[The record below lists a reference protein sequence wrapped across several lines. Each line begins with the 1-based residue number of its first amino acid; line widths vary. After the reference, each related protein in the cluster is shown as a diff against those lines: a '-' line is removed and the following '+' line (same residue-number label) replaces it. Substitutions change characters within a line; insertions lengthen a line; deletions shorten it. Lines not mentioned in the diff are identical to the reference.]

1 MATAKETETVVAKE
15 TETLAAG
22 ETSAAGQRVQLG
34 IRLQPVNHSEQ
45 PVFSNFTAVQG
56 APGTVFIDFGFLDP
70 SVMPAV
76 AQAARSGGK
85 LPETVNGGLACRIA
99 LGVDVA
105 AQLAQQLEQHLR
117 NLRARG
123 PKAVDADNGS

>member
-34 IRLQPVNHSEQ
+34 LRLQPVNHSDQ
-45 PVFSNFTAVQG
+45 PVYSNFTAVQG
-56 APGTVFIDFGFLDP
+56 APGTVFLDFGFLDP
-70 SVMPAV
+70 GVMPALARQ
-76 AQAARSGGK
+76 AQSGAK
-85 LPETVNGGLACRIA
+85 VPETIEGRLACRIA

-105 AQLAQQLEQHLR
+105 AQLAQQLERHLR
-117 NLRARG
+117 NLGARG
-123 PKAVDADNGS
+123 RKAVDADNAG